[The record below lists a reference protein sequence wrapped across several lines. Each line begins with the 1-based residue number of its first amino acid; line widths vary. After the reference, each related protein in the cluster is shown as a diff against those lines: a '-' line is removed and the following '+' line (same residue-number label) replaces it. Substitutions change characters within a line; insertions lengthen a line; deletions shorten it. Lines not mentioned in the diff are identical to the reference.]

1 MRYIRKA
8 QDRGKADFGWLQ
20 SQHSFSFGRYY
31 DPAHMGFGNLRVI
44 NDDTVL
50 GGHGF
55 DTHGHRDME
64 IISYVIDGELA
75 HQDSMGNQFTVAA
88 GEVQRMSAGSG
99 ILHSEYNASK
109 TAPAHFLQIWIE
121 PKLKGITPSYEQI
134 QIKQSSALTP
144 IVTPIGV
151 EGTLSINAEAE
162 IHRLQLHQGQ
172 QIELNAHAQKAYLHI
187 VGGEATLD
195 GEGFQQGDGIGLIA
209 GDNMQVTAVTDVEA
223 LWFLLLNY

>member
-31 DPAHMGFGNLRVI
+31 DPAHMGFSNLRVI

-109 TAPAHFLQIWIE
+109 AAPAHFLQIWIE
-121 PKLKGITPSYEQI
+121 PKLKGIAPSYEQI
-134 QIKQSSALTP
+134 QIKQSSTLTP
-144 IVTPIGV
+144 IVTPTGV
-151 EGTLSINAEAE
+151 GDTLSINAEAE

-195 GEGFQQGDGIGLIA
+195 GEAFQQGDGIGLNT

-223 LWFLLLNY
+223 LWFLLLN